1 MNVSL
6 KKITELLPDYE
17 DLQKLADDIKKLSFE
32 KARLEH
38 SIKERE
44 STIFLTCSRDE
55 KYFQGG
61 KPPSVS
67 FVQSAYI
74 YTGLNGELLPNR
86 SELINVETLL
96 DRTKMQY
103 ALYKDLLDIWRTL
116 NANER
121 QTAL

>member
-6 KKITELLPDYE
+6 KKVTELLPDYE
-17 DLQKLADDIKKLSFE
+17 DLQKLADDIKKLSLE
-32 KARLEH
+32 KARIEQV
-38 SIKERE
+38 IKERE
-44 STIFLTCSRDE
+44 SIIFLTCSKDE

-61 KPPSVS
+61 KPPSVA
-67 FVQSAYI
+67 FVQNAYI
-74 YTGLNGELLPNR
+74 YTGLSGELLPSR
-86 SELINVETLL
+86 SELINIESLL